1 MKIFTYAP
9 TIIFNPFPIRFNK
22 DPDSMQPFVFLC
34 ARGNYDSLTKGFV
47 KAAGNAAR
55 QPG

>member
-9 TIIFNPFPIRFNK
+9 AHHFNPFPIRFNK

-34 ARGNYDSLTKGFV
+34 ARGNYYGLTKGFV

-55 QPG
+55 PPG